1 MFCAGA
7 DLVDGYRGGVLT
19 LAIHGCRKPT
29 IAAIQGPAV
38 GVSPHF
44 PNDLTETEDK
54 DRDHHDLTHDDPP
67 RLVRREGR
75 VVFSQRGVVMEAAS
89 SFFLPR
95 LIGHSKA
102 L

>member
-1 MFCAGA
+1 M
-7 DLVDGYRGGVLT
+7 VDRGGMVT

-44 PNDLTETEDK
+44 PNHVTETEDK

-67 RLVRREGR
+67 CLVRRESR
-75 VVFSQRGVVMEAAS
+75 
-89 SFFLPR
+89 
-95 LIGHSKA
+95 I
-102 L
+102 